1 MPIWKQISENSDH
14 QLVRQHSED
23 AGLDIVS
30 AESGSIYPGCGRV
43 FKTGLRLAIPCGS
56 VGIVKARSGL
66 SIKHGI
72 EIGAGVIDSGYRGEV
87 AVKLYN
93 LGGAPYTVNIGDR
106 IAQLLIMPIQFFSI
120 VDCMEL
126 PDGDR
131 GAAGFGSTG
140 V

>member
-1 MPIWKQISENSDH
+1 MPIWKQISKTSDR
-14 QLVRQHSED
+14 QLVRQHAED

-30 AESGSIYPGCGRV
+30 AESGLIFPGSGRI
-43 FKTGLRLAIPCGS
+43 FKTGLRIAIPCGS

-66 SIKHGI
+66 SIKHDI

-93 LGGAPYTVNIGDR
+93 FGGTIYTVNVGDR
-106 IAQLLIMPIQFFSI
+106 IAQLLIMPIQFFPI
-120 VDCMEL
+120 VDVYDL
-126 PDGDR
+126 PVGDR

-140 V
+140 I